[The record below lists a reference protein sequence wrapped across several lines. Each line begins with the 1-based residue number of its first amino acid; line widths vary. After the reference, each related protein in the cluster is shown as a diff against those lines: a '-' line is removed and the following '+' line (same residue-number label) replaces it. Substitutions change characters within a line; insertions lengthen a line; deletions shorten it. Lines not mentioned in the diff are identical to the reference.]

1 MACNFILAQYLNVA
15 LISAADREYKGKV
28 RLRSLLKS
36 QIPRPKRKIGTIRA
50 QAAIFAQ
57 NSREVSRFFD
67 DLLREHVGI
76 GKVLRFFRGFR
87 LYQGDR
93 DLGKTADLRLLKKK
107 VDTETSPSEH
117 QIGGVT
123 ALARIS
129 DSLVNSSIVS
139 FNV

>member
-1 MACNFILAQYLNVA
+1 MLPSYLQPTENIKA
-15 LISAADREYKGKV
+15 KV

-36 QIPRPKRKIGTIRA
+36 QIPRPKRKNRDNQSTGRHLRSKFKGGFEVLRQSPARA
-50 QAAIFAQ
+50 RRNREGSQIS
-57 NSREVSRFFD
+57 SRVSSLPGRSRFRKD
-67 DLLREHVGI
+67 CRPSS
-76 GKVLRFFRGFR
+76 
-87 LYQGDR
+87 
-93 DLGKTADLRLLKKK
+93 LKKK